1 VQHDQLGT
9 ALATKAVNK
18 PQVDQSTDRLGIN
31 TIGEGDRLPEVSEST
46 NQLDKVMPT
55 EILPCL

>member
-1 VQHDQLGT
+1 M
-9 ALATKAVNK
+9 
-18 PQVDQSTDRLGIN
+18 N

-55 EILPCL
+55 ELLPCL